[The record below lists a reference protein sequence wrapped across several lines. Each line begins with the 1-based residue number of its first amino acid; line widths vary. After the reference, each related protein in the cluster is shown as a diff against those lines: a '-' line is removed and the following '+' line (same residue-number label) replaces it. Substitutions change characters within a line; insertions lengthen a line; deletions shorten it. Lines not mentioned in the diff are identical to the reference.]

1 MKRVLITGG
10 TGFIGQHTITPLIER
25 DYEVHVVSHSSRRNF
40 LPRNVVFHAVDLL
53 DCSEHRQLMKTINP
67 SHLLHGAWY
76 TENGK
81 FWDAVENVYWL
92 KASISL
98 VDAFYA
104 EGGSRVLG
112 LGTCAEY
119 DWNDGLCIEGKTAE
133 IPLSL
138 YGKTKKATYDCLSAL
153 SQAQSK
159 DFIWARIFFP
169 YGAGESEK
177 RLLPYVI
184 TNLLRDQ
191 EARCT
196 HGNQLRDFL
205 HVENIGNALAAV
217 LDSEVTGVINIG
229 SGIPLTIREM
239 VSCIAVTLKKEALAL
254 FGAIP
259 EPAYSPPKIIA
270 DITRLTTE
278 VRWVAKL
285 SLAESLAKTIDWWR
299 TQQT

>member
-1 MKRVLITGG
+1 M
-10 TGFIGQHTITPLIER
+10 
-25 DYEVHVVSHSSRRNF
+25 
-40 LPRNVVFHAVDLL
+40 
-53 DCSEHRQLMKTINP
+53 
-67 SHLLHGAWY
+67 
-76 TENGK
+76 
-81 FWDAVENVYWL
+81 
-92 KASISL
+92 
-98 VDAFYA
+98 
-104 EGGSRVLG
+104 
-112 LGTCAEY
+112 
-119 DWNDGLCIEGKTAE
+119 
-133 IPLSL
+133 
-138 YGKTKKATYDCLSAL
+138 
-153 SQAQSK
+153 
-159 DFIWARIFFP
+159 
-169 YGAGESEK
+169 
-177 RLLPYVI
+177 
-184 TNLLRDQ
+184 
-191 EARCT
+191 
-196 HGNQLRDFL
+196 